1 MQKHVGGIVTMSR
14 TQKDDR
20 DFAIANKRRRKK
32 KSFASKI
39 FASFM
44 LTAAVSAAIIAVVS
58 LLFLKEITESLP
70 STPEILAHEPSLATK
85 VYDRKGRL
93 ITQLFQEN
101 RTWAKLQ
108 DVWPWL
114 VKGIL
119 AAEDSKFYEHSGIR
133 PVSIVRA
140 LLVDIFHGET
150 KQGASTITQQLA
162 RNLFLSNEKTIIRK
176 AREVVLAIRLE
187 RIYTKDQLLDMYL
200 NTIYMGHGAYGIE
213 AASRAYFAKPP
224 SRLDINTTAVL
235 AGLVA
240 APEKY
245 SPFRHQGNSQ
255 ARKSYVLRRMLYLG
269 WISKADNDENIEK
282 PLSLTEDSPRG
293 NPLTLED
300 APYFVSH
307 ILFSHLLPSYG
318 ADRIYRGGL
327 SVYTTIDK
335 DLQAKGEEL
344 VSAMK
349 HEGALVALDPDTGE
363 ILALVGG
370 RDFNKSKFNRAT
382 QAFRQPGSSFKPIVY
397 ASALEEGYRGVDHVL
412 DAPLLFP
419 NGWAPGNYSEDKYD
433 GEVTLMKALARSIN
447 TSAVRLAQISGVGR
461 VTDLARRIG
470 ITTPHLPDDLSV
482 ALGTASLT
490 PLEMCAAYSVFANNG
505 YQVKTYAIK
514 EIRSQR
520 GETLEQ
526 NGPQL
531 APAIA
536 PGVAVTMRS
545 MLQQVTAWG
554 TGANA
559 KISGHE
565 TFGKTGTTNEWTDAW
580 FVGGVPGLVV
590 VVYVGNDDYK
600 PLGKRSTGA
609 AAALPVWKAFV
620 EYAAKTM
627 ALPASFAI
635 PSDAEVEAVR
645 VCRATGFLA
654 APGCEAA
661 DLLLPQGHAPSSLC
675 PWHGGAAAEAL
686 ADANAPVL
694 LLAPIDEETDV
705 NLYAMH
711 LGGAPTTA
719 PQSDSS
725 AADAPPQQQGT
736 PAADVPPQPQAAS
749 PVTPTQKTKER
760 EPAKVPSAAEE
771 KQPYKKRT
779 YETQDEVEKRYQ
791 ELLKQYGLI

>member
-1 MQKHVGGIVTMSR
+1 MSR
-14 TQKDDR
+14 TQKSDK
-20 DFAIANKRRRKK
+20 DFSLSNKKPKKK
-32 KSFASKI
+32 KSLASKL

-44 LTAAVSAAIIAVVS
+44 LTAAVAAAVIAVAA
-58 LLFLKEITESLP
+58 LLFLREITESLP
-70 STPEILAHEPSLATK
+70 TTPEILAHEPSLATK

-101 RTWAKLQ
+101 RTWVKLQ
-108 DVWPWL
+108 NVSPWM
-114 VKGIL
+114 VKAIL
-119 AAEDSKFYEHSGIR
+119 AAEDDKFYEHAGIR
-133 PVSIVRA
+133 PIAIARA
-140 LLVDIFHGET
+140 LVIDIFHGEA

-176 AREVVLAIRLE
+176 AREMVLAIRLE
-187 RIYTKDQLLDMYL
+187 RIYTKDQLLEMYL
-200 NTIYMGHGAYGIE
+200 NTIYMGHGTYGIE
-213 AASRAYFAKPP
+213 AASREYFAKPP
-224 SRLDINTTAVL
+224 AKLDINESATL

-245 SPFRHQGNSQ
+245 SPYRHKGNSQ
-255 ARKSYVLRRMLYLG
+255 ARKSYVLRRMLDLD
-269 WISKADNDENIEK
+269 WISKGDYDANINKEPK
-282 PLSLTEDSPRG
+282 LAQTERVG
-293 NPLTLED
+293 NPITLED
-300 APYFVSH
+300 APYFVSY

-327 SVYTTIDK
+327 SVHTTIDR
-335 DLQAKGEEL
+335 DLQAKGEEI
-344 VSAMK
+344 VSSMK
-349 HEGALVALDPDTGE
+349 HEGALVAIDPNTGE

-397 ASALEEGYRGVDHVL
+397 ASALEQGYRGVDHVL

-419 NGWAPGNYSEDKYD
+419 NGWAPGNYTSNKYD

-447 TSAVRLAQISGVGR
+447 TSAVRLAQISGVR
-461 VTDLARRIG
+461 HITDLARRIG

-490 PLEMCAAYSVFANNG
+490 PLEMSVAYSAFANNG
-505 YQVKTYAIK
+505 YQVKPYAIK
-514 EIRSQR
+514 EILSQR

-531 APAIA
+531 TPAVT
-536 PGVAVTMRS
+536 PTVAVTMRS
-545 MLQQVTAWG
+545 MLQQVTSWG
-554 TGANA
+554 TGARA
-559 KISGHE
+559 KIAGHE

-590 VVYVGNDDYK
+590 VVYVGNDDHK
-600 PLGKRSTGA
+600 PLGGRSTGA
-609 AAALPVWKAFV
+609 AAALPVWKSFV
-620 EYAAKTM
+620 EYAVNTL
-627 ALPASFAI
+627 ALPSTFSI

-661 DLLLPQGHAPSSLC
+661 DLLLPLGHAPSSLC
-675 PWHGGAAAEAL
+675 PWHGGTLAEAL

-705 NLYAMH
+705 NRYALH
-711 LGGAPTTA
+711 LGGAPA
-719 PQSDSS
+719 AQPQPG
-725 AADAPPQQQGT
+725 AAET
-736 PAADVPPQPQAAS
+736 PAEPAP
-749 PVTPTQKTKER
+749 PVTPTQKPKKP
-760 EPAKVPSAAEE
+760 EPSKVPSATE
-771 KQPYKKRT
+771 KKPYEKRK
-779 YETQDEVEKRYQ
+779 YETQDEVDKRYQ
-791 ELLKQYGLI
+791 ELLKQYGII